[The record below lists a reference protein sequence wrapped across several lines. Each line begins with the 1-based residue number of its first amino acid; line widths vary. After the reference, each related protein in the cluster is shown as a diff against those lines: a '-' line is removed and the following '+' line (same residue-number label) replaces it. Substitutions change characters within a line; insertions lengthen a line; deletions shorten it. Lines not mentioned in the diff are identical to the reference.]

1 MWDGDCEAEMAASTA
16 SAVPAAGM
24 EAPRKHGGAVGP
36 GASRDEIPPRGRG
49 TRPHVHP
56 PWAGKLQGRDGGF
69 KAVMLER
76 TKGSKSPSRMTHLE
90 SSKS

>member
-1 MWDGDCEAEMAASTA
+1 MAASTA
-16 SAVPAAGM
+16 SAAPTAGM

-36 GASRDEIPPRGRG
+36 GASCDEIPPQGRG
-49 TRPHVHP
+49 IVHP

-69 KAVMLER
+69 EAAMLER